1 MKLSI
6 LIPVYNEKTTILKV
20 LDIIKKVKLGNI
32 GKEII
37 IVDDGSTDG
46 TREILKNLN
55 KKNIKIFF
63 HKKNQG
69 KGAAIKTGLKYITGD
84 IILIQDADLEYDPND
99 YPKLLEPILKGKANI
114 VYGSRFLKKHRPKY
128 YFYYLGNLALNL
140 FISLLYQKRI
150 TDMETCYKV
159 FKRDIIKNIRLK
171 AKGFDF
177 EPEITTKIIKKGHK
191 IIEVPIEY
199 RCRSFKEGKKIN
211 WKDGIKA
218 LWYIIK
224 YRFTD

>member
-63 HKKNQG
+63 HKKNQE
-69 KGAAIKTGLKYITGD
+69 KELQ
-84 IILIQDADLEYDPND
+84 L
-99 YPKLLEPILKGKANI
+99 
-114 VYGSRFLKKHRPKY
+114 
-128 YFYYLGNLALNL
+128 
-140 FISLLYQKRI
+140 
-150 TDMETCYKV
+150 
-159 FKRDIIKNIRLK
+159 KRD
-171 AKGFDF
+171 
-177 EPEITTKIIKKGHK
+177 
-191 IIEVPIEY
+191 
-199 RCRSFKEGKKIN
+199 
-211 WKDGIKA
+211 
-218 LWYIIK
+218 
-224 YRFTD
+224 